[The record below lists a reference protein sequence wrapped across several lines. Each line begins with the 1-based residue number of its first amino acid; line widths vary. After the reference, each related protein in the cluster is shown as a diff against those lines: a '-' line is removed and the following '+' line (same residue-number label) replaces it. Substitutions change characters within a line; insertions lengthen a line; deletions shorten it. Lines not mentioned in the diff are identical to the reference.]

1 MTSCV
6 YLSILIPE
14 NNVNKANTRLKRKRD
29 ETVPIE
35 NAIPNLLLSRKA
47 SRFPNP
53 NNNNEINNNIINN
66 YYNYNKYR
74 NIKQKIVNTIIV

>member
-35 NAIPNLLLSRKA
+35 NSFLACYFLEKLAAFLTL
-47 SRFPNP
+47 
-53 NNNNEINNNIINN
+53 IIIM
-66 YYNYNKYR
+66 KL
-74 NIKQKIVNTIIV
+74 IIIL